1 MGDKHKIAVVSGGF
15 DPLHSG
21 HIEYINKARS
31 YGDELIVCLNS
42 DNWLIKKKG
51 KNFLPFNER
60 KVILE
65 NLKSVSQVISF
76 DDSDGSA
83 RAGLECI
90 AEKYPNSEIFF
101 CNGGDRD
108 KNSIPEKNIPRI
120 KFIFEVGGNKKLN
133 SSSKILKNWTNLTTH
148 RKWGTYDVL
157 FEEKLKKMSIKVK
170 ILHVKANNGMSFQ
183 KHKHRSE
190 IWFVY
195 SGACNVRYS
204 KSDPENF
211 KNIFL
216 NCGDFFFIEKGSW
229 HQIRNELQEDCKII
243 EIQFGSKVSEKDIKR
258 LYYFNEA

>member
-1 MGDKHKIAVVSGGF
+1 MSDKHKIAVVSGGF

-133 SSSKILKNWTNLTTH
+133 SSSTILDNWTTQIIK
-148 RKWGTYDVL
+148 RRWGLYKIIYH
-157 FEEKLKKMSIKVK
+157 EKLREKSVKVK
-170 ILHVKANNGMSFQ
+170 VLDVKAGSGMSFQ
-183 KHKHRSE
+183 LHQHRSE
-190 IWFVY
+190 LWFIF

-204 KSDPENF
+204 KNDPEDF
-211 KNIFL
+211 DNIL
-216 NCGDFFFIEKGSW
+216 LKTGDFLYIPQGSW
-229 HQIRNELQEDCKII
+229 HQIRNEFKEDCQII
-243 EIQFGSKVSEKDIKR
+243 EIQFGNKVLEEDIKR
-258 LYYFNEA
+258 LYYFVDS